1 MKVLSTELRQL
12 FNSSVSDV
20 SFFFE
25 FKLKNQTYKRLTSWT
40 KDVIYNDEHYFSA
53 NGLIPTAFE
62 SRTDATTQDMQLE
75 LLIDGNIMKL
85 SEIKNGF
92 YDECEVKIFLASP
105 SMMNERLYM
114 SKGTLGSYK
123 IKDDTSVSFEYKG
136 IFYRLEKS
144 IGDVYKH
151 SCRANLYDSRCKV
164 NKESYKLQDSVGE
177 IITTKKFTAASIIS
191 FPDGYYNFGRLVFE
205 TGLNAG
211 VEFSIKSQVGNQI
224 DLLLEPA
231 NPVSVSDQ
239 FTIYAGCDKSFNSC
253 KTKFNNYLNFR
264 GEPFIPG
271 KEALA
276 VYSN

>member
-1 MKVLSTELRQL
+1 MKVLSTELKQI
-12 FNSSVSDV
+12 FNSAVNDV

-25 FKLKNQTYKRLTSWT
+25 FKLKNQTYKYLTSWT
-40 KDVIYNDEHYFSA
+40 KDVFYNGEHYRSV

-62 SRTDATTQDMQLE
+62 SRTDATTQDMELE
-75 LLIDGNIMKL
+75 LLIDGDVMKL

-105 SMMNERLYM
+105 EKMQHRLYM
-114 SKGTLGSYK
+114 SSGTLGGYK
-123 IKDDTSVSFEYKG
+123 IKDDLSVSFEYKG
-136 IFYRLEKS
+136 IFYKLEKS
-144 IGDVYKH
+144 SGDVYKH
-151 SCRANLYDSRCKV
+151 SCRANLYDNRCKV
-164 NKESYKLQDSVGE
+164 DMSSYKLEDSVGT
-177 IITTKKFTAASIIS
+177 ILTTKKFTAASIIS
-191 FPDGYYNFGRLVFE
+191 FPDGYYNFGRLVFI

-211 VEFSIKSQVGNQI
+211 AEFSVKNQVGNEI

-231 NPVSVSDQ
+231 NPVATSDQ
-239 FTIYAGCDKSFNSC
+239 FVIYAGCDKSFNTC

-276 VYSN
+276 RY